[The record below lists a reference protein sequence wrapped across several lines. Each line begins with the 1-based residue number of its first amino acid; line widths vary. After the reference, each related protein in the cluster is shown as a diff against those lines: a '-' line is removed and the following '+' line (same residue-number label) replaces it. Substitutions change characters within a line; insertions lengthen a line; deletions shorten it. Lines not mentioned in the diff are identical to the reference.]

1 MGHES
6 HHPMSSYRLYCYFFL
21 FKLHAFTRLR
31 RVVTAHLLA
40 YAQSHFHVS
49 KNYLPLPLST
59 KYATASNPAIANIAS
74 KPGAGVGV
82 GDDVGVGIEAGAGA
96 EGVDVGVRTE
106 VVIGMEGC
114 GGVDIEVGDSKDS

>member
-1 MGHES
+1 M
-6 HHPMSSYRLYCYFFL
+6 
-21 FKLHAFTRLR
+21 
-31 RVVTAHLLA
+31 VIAHLLA

-82 GDDVGVGIEAGAGA
+82 IVGDDVGVGIEPGAGA

-106 VVIGMEGC
+106 VVVGMEGC